1 MCRNLS
7 GRRLC
12 DVKEEERLQKWIE
25 NKEAREK
32 TKKSKKFVNLIFN
45 F

>member
-7 GRRLC
+7 GRRLA

-25 NKEAREK
+25 NKEERERI
-32 TKKSKKFVNLIFN
+32 KKLKK
-45 F
+45 